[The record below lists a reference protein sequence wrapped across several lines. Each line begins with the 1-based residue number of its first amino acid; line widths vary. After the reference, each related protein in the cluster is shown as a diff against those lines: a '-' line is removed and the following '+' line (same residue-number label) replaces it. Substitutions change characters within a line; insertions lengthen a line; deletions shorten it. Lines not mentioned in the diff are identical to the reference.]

1 MEQRTI
7 AEVAKSAQVFST
19 AETARAQRRERL
31 ERLERL
37 ARLLDEHDGPVQ
49 MLTQIEYLRRPE
61 RLLLRRDGSPL
72 TIAYSDPVFRAQG
85 LAGDRL
91 GDAMAFFALDD
102 RDAHHLFCDCH
113 YRTGVNSNVIAAQV
127 RSVARRPTM
136 GEVWL
141 KLRGA
146 IGRLWSR

>member
-19 AETARAQRRERL
+19 AETARAMRR

-37 ARLLDEHDGPVQ
+37 ARLLEDHNGPVQ
-49 MLTQIEYLRRPE
+49 MLTQIEYLRRSE

-72 TIAYSDPVFRAQG
+72 TIAYKDPVFRAQG

-91 GDAMAFFALDD
+91 GDAMAFFDLDD
-102 RDAHHLFCDCH
+102 REAHHLFCDCH
-113 YRTGVNSNVIAAQV
+113 YRTGVSSQVIASQV
-127 RSVARRPTM
+127 RSVAQKPTI
-136 GEVWL
+136 GEMWL
-141 KLRGA
+141 KARGA
-146 IGRLWSR
+146 IGRFFSR

>member
-31 ERLERL
+31 ERL
-37 ARLLDEHDGPVQ
+37 ARLLEEHNGPVQ
-49 MLTQIEYLRRPE
+49 MLTQIEYLRRAE

-72 TIAYSDPVFRAQG
+72 TIAYRDPVFRAQG

-102 RDAHHLFCDCH
+102 REAHHLFCDCH
-113 YRTGVNSNVIAAQV
+113 YRTGVSSQVIATQV
-127 RSVARRPTM
+127 RAVAQRPTM
-136 GEVWL
+136 GEVWQ
-141 KLRGA
+141 KVRGA

>member
-31 ERLERL
+31 ERL
-37 ARLLDEHDGPVQ
+37 ARLLEEHDGPVQ

-72 TIAYSDPVFRAQG
+72 TIAYQDPVFRAQG

-91 GDAMAFFALDD
+91 GEAMAFFTLDD
-102 RDAHHLFCDCH
+102 REAHHLFCDCH
-113 YRTGVNSNVIAAQV
+113 YRTGVSSQVIAGQV
-127 RSVARRPTM
+127 RAVAQRPTI
-136 GEVWL
+136 GEVWQ
-141 KLRGA
+141 KVRGA
-146 IGRLWSR
+146 IGRFLTR

>member
-19 AETARAQRRERL
+19 AETARALRRERL
-31 ERLERL
+31 ERL
-37 ARLLDEHDGPVQ
+37 AHLLEEHNGPVQ
-49 MLTQIEYLRRPE
+49 MLTQIEYLRRTE

-72 TIAYSDPVFRAQG
+72 TIAYKDPVFRAQG

-91 GDAMAFFALDD
+91 GDAMAFFSLDD
-102 RDAHHLFCDCH
+102 REAHHLFCDCH
-113 YRTGVNSNVIAAQV
+113 YRTGVSSSVIATQV
-127 RSVARRPTM
+127 RSVAQRPTM
-136 GEVWL
+136 GEAWL
-141 KLRGA
+141 KVRGA

>member
-31 ERLERL
+31 ERL
-37 ARLLDEHDGPVQ
+37 ARLLDEHNGPVQ
-49 MLTQIEYLRRPE
+49 MLTQIEYLRRTE

-72 TIAYSDPVFRAQG
+72 TIAYKDPVFRAQG

-91 GDAMAFFALDD
+91 GDAMAFFSLDD
-102 RDAHHLFCDCH
+102 REAHHLFCDCH
-113 YRTGVNSNVIAAQV
+113 YRTGVSSNVIAEQV
-127 RSVARRPTM
+127 RAVAARPTM
-136 GEVWL
+136 REVWG
-141 KLRGA
+141 KVRGA

>member
-31 ERLERL
+31 ERL
-37 ARLLDEHDGPVQ
+37 ARLLEEHDGPVQ
-49 MLTQIEYLRRPE
+49 MLTQIEYLRRAE

-72 TIAYSDPVFRAQG
+72 TIAYKDPVFRAQG

-91 GDAMAFFALDD
+91 GDAMTFFALDD
-102 RDAHHLFCDCH
+102 REAHHLFCDCH
-113 YRTGVNSNVIAAQV
+113 YRTGVSSQVIGAQV
-127 RSVARRPTM
+127 RAVAQTPTM
-136 GEVWL
+136 GEIWQKV
-141 KLRGA
+141 RA
-146 IGRLWSR
+146 SIARLWSR

>member
-31 ERLERL
+31 ERL
-37 ARLLDEHDGPVQ
+37 ARLLEEHDGPVQ
-49 MLTQIEYLRRPE
+49 MLTQIEYLRRVE

-72 TIAYSDPVFRAQG
+72 TIAYKDPVFRAQG

-102 RDAHHLFCDCH
+102 REAHHLFCDCH
-113 YRTGVNSNVIAAQV
+113 YRTCVSSQVIAAQV
-127 RSVARRPTM
+127 RSVAQRPTM

-141 KLRGA
+141 KVRGTL
-146 IGRLWSR
+146 GRFFSR

>member
-1 MEQRTI
+1 MDQRTI

-19 AETARAQRRERL
+19 AETAGAMRR

-37 ARLLDEHDGPVQ
+37 ARLLEDHNGPVQ
-49 MLTQIEYLRRPE
+49 MLTQIEYLRRSE

-72 TIAYSDPVFRAQG
+72 TIAFKDPVFRAQG

-91 GDAMAFFALDD
+91 GDAMTFFDLDD
-102 RDAHHLFCDCH
+102 REAHHLFCDCH
-113 YRTGVNSNVIAAQV
+113 YRTGVSSQVIASQV
-127 RSVARRPTM
+127 RSVAQRPTV
-136 GEVWL
+136 GEMWQKV
-141 KLRGA
+141 RQS

>member
-19 AETARAQRRERL
+19 AETPRAMRR

-37 ARLLDEHDGPVQ
+37 ARLLEEHNGPVQ
-49 MLTQIEYLRRPE
+49 MLTQIEYLRRAE

-85 LAGDRL
+85 LTGDRL
-91 GDAMAFFALDD
+91 GDAMSFFQLDD
-102 RDAHHLFCDCH
+102 REAHHLFCDCH
-113 YRTGVNSNVIAAQV
+113 YRTGVSSQVIAAQV
-127 RSVARRPTM
+127 RSVAQRPTL
-136 GEVWL
+136 GEMWG
-141 KLRGA
+141 KARA
-146 IGRLWSR
+146 TIGRFFSR

>member
-7 AEVAKSAQVFST
+7 AEIAKSAQVLST
-19 AETARAQRRERL
+19 AETARARRR

-37 ARLLDEHDGPVQ
+37 ARLLEAHNGPVQ
-49 MLTQIEYLRRPE
+49 MLTQIEYLRRAE

-72 TIAYSDPVFRAQG
+72 AIAYKDPVFRAQG

-91 GDAMAFFALDD
+91 GDAMAFFTLDD
-102 RDAHHLFCDCH
+102 REAHHLFCDCH
-113 YRTGVNSNVIAAQV
+113 YHAGVSSQVIAAQV
-127 RSVARRPTM
+127 RSVAQRPTM

>member
-1 MEQRTI
+1 MEPRTI
-7 AEVAKSAQVFST
+7 AEVAKSAQIYSS
-19 AETARAQRRERL
+19 AETARTQRR

-37 ARLLDEHDGPVQ
+37 ARLLEDHNGPVQ

-72 TIAYSDPVFRAQG
+72 TIAYRDPVFRAQG

-102 RDAHHLFCDCH
+102 REAHHLFCDCH
-113 YRTGVNSNVIAAQV
+113 YRTGVSSQVIATQMRAVAQ
-127 RSVARRPTM
+127 RPTI
-136 GEVWL
+136 GEVWQ
-141 KLRGA
+141 KVRGA

>member
-19 AETARAQRRERL
+19 AETARAMRR

-37 ARLLDEHDGPVQ
+37 ARLLEDHNGPVQ
-49 MLTQIEYLRRPE
+49 MLTQIEYLRRAE

-72 TIAYSDPVFRAQG
+72 TIAYNDPVFRAQG

-91 GDAMAFFALDD
+91 GDAMAFFSLDD

-113 YRTGVNSNVIAAQV
+113 YRTGVSSQVIATQV
-127 RSVARRPTM
+127 RSVAKRPTM
-136 GEVWL
+136 GEMWL
-141 KLRGA
+141 KARSA
-146 IGRLWSR
+146 IGRFFSR

>member
-19 AETARAQRRERL
+19 AETARAQRH

-37 ARLLDEHDGPVQ
+37 ARLLEEHDGPVQ

-72 TIAYSDPVFRAQG
+72 TIAYQDPVFRAQG

-91 GDAMAFFALDD
+91 GEAMAFFALDD
-102 RDAHHLFCDCH
+102 REAHHLFCDCH
-113 YRTGVNSNVIAAQV
+113 YRTGVSSQVIAAQV
-127 RSVARRPTM
+127 RSVAQRPTI
-136 GEVWL
+136 GELWTKV
-141 KLRGA
+141 RGA
-146 IGRLWSR
+146 IGRFFTR

>member
-19 AETARAQRRERL
+19 AETERAMRR

-37 ARLLDEHDGPVQ
+37 ARLLEDHNGPVQ
-49 MLTQIEYLRRPE
+49 MLTQIEYLRRAE

-72 TIAYSDPVFRAQG
+72 TVAYSDPVFRAQG

-91 GDAMAFFALDD
+91 GDAMAFFDLDD
-102 RDAHHLFCDCH
+102 REAHQLFCDCH
-113 YRTGVNSNVIAAQV
+113 YRTGVSSQVIATQV
-127 RSVARRPTM
+127 RAVAQRPTM
-136 GEVWL
+136 GEMWL
-141 KLRGA
+141 KARRA
-146 IGRLWSR
+146 IGRFLSR

>member
-31 ERLERL
+31 ERL
-37 ARLLDEHDGPVQ
+37 ARLLDEHNGPVQ
-49 MLTQIEYLRRPE
+49 MLTQIEYLRRAE

-72 TIAYSDPVFRAQG
+72 TIAYKDPVFRAQG

-91 GDAMAFFALDD
+91 GDAMAFFSLDD
-102 RDAHHLFCDCH
+102 REAHHLFCDCH
-113 YRTGVNSNVIAAQV
+113 YRTGVSSNVIADQV
-127 RSVARRPTM
+127 RAVAARPTIR
-136 GEVWL
+136 EVWG
-141 KLRGA
+141 KVRGA
-146 IGRLWSR
+146 ISRAFGR

>member
-19 AETARAQRRERL
+19 AETARAMRR

-37 ARLLDEHDGPVQ
+37 ARLLEDHNGPVQ
-49 MLTQIEYLRRPE
+49 MLTQIEYLRRAE

-72 TIAYSDPVFRAQG
+72 TIAYNDPVFRAQG

-91 GDAMAFFALDD
+91 GDAMTFFTLDD

-113 YRTGVNSNVIAAQV
+113 YRTGVSSQVIATQV
-127 RSVARRPTM
+127 RAVAQRPTI
-136 GEVWL
+136 GEMWL
-141 KLRGA
+141 KARQA
-146 IGRLWSR
+146 IGRFFSR

>member
-19 AETARAQRRERL
+19 AEAARALRR

-37 ARLLDEHDGPVQ
+37 ARLLEDHNGPVQ
-49 MLTQIEYLRRPE
+49 MLTQIEYLRRAE

-72 TIAYSDPVFRAQG
+72 TIAYKAPVFRAQG

-91 GDAMAFFALDD
+91 GDAMAFFTLDD
-102 RDAHHLFCDCH
+102 REAHHLFCDCH
-113 YRTGVNSNVIAAQV
+113 YRTGVSSQVIDSQV
-127 RSVARRPTM
+127 RAVAARPTF
-136 GEVWL
+136 GEMWQKV
-141 KLRGA
+141 RRS
-146 IGRLWSR
+146 ISRLWSR

>member
-31 ERLERL
+31 ERL
-37 ARLLDEHDGPVQ
+37 ARLLEAHDGPVQ

-72 TIAYSDPVFRAQG
+72 TIAYKDPVFRAQG
-85 LAGDRL
+85 LTGDRL
-91 GDAMAFFALDD
+91 GEAMAFFALDD
-102 RDAHHLFCDCH
+102 REAHHLFCDCH
-113 YRTGVNSNVIAAQV
+113 YRTGVNSQVIAAQV
-127 RSVARRPTM
+127 RSVAQRPTM
-136 GEVWL
+136 GEVWQ
-141 KLRGA
+141 KVRA
-146 IGRLWSR
+146 TIGRLFIR